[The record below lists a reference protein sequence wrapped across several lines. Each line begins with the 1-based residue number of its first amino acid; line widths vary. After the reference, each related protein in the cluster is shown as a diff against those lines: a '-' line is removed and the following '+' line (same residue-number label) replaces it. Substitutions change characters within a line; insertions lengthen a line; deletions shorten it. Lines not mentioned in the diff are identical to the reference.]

1 MNVIKLKRRW
11 KKAQNSEEECYRTR
25 SRYESTEMWNEYLYE
40 NFSLDLSFF
49 RDKNILEVGGGGYG
63 MIYFINH
70 PCYKVAIDPL
80 CYRYRDV
87 YANRNDD
94 TNVVTGI
101 GECLPFDS
109 DSFDIVLCINIIDH
123 GMNPTDIVREWER
136 VLKPDATLLFM
147 VNTFNLPK
155 AIRSML
161 WMIDRPHP
169 HHLHDKEVLRFLK
182 DSGFK
187 IDFHSI
193 KRSDIGI
200 VISSIKGSNYIHA
213 IKTFFAILLSIS
225 HSYFICSK
233 EVELE

>member
-1 MNVIKLKRRW
+1 
-11 KKAQNSEEECYRTR
+11 
-25 SRYESTEMWNEYLYE
+25 
-40 NFSLDLSFF
+40 
-49 RDKNILEVGGGGYG
+49 

-109 DSFDIVLCINIIDH
+109 ASFDIILCINVIDH
-123 GMNPTDIVREWER
+123 GMNPSDIVKEVER
-136 VLKPDATLLFM
+136 VLKPDGTLLFM

-155 AIRSML
+155 AIRSIL
-161 WMIDRPHP
+161 WLADRPHP
-169 HHLHDKEVLRFLK
+169 HHLHDKEVLQFLK

-187 IDFHSI
+187 IEFHSI
-193 KRSDIGI
+193 KKSGSDI
-200 VISSIKGSNYIHA
+200 VLSYIKSGYITPA
-213 IKTFFAILLSIS
+213 IKNLFAILFGIRHS
-225 HSYFICSK
+225 HYICSK
-233 EVELE
+233 GV